1 MEEMVLSPDSRSYY
15 TGAVTPPPGYIFDQA
30 IATTYSLD
38 PDTLLLLS
46 VHLALGQAPSAD
58 QVDPIRLLESLRRLS
73 GRLSVYVD
81 RNGIKIPSENKVLY
95 GLLEPMIEQVEAPR
109 GGVFHPKIWVLRF
122 IQPELDEPPLI
133 RLLVLSRN
141 ITYDRSWDISLQLDG
156 RPGRRFVAA
165 NRSLGEFLRSL
176 PSIATQKV
184 SESVKSRAEK
194 LAEEVR
200 KTVWELPGEF
210 EEVSFHIMG
219 TSRKQWAPL
228 RSRRMA
234 VISPFVTDN
243 ALLWLSEQTEDL
255 VAIISR
261 PEEFNR
267 LAPDTLE
274 LFGKRFTLDEAA
286 ETEDGEELD
295 SRDTF
300 GLHAKAYVAEKGFR
314 TRLYIGSANA
324 TTAAL
329 IKRSNTEI
337 LVELAGRK
345 SRVGGIE
352 TLLGEEGLGPVLSD
366 YVPQESPTSED
377 EEARARKALEAA
389 RDLLVAAELEVVCE
403 ADADAWR
410 LTLVFSKQIAL
421 SGVSQ
426 LKAWPITVS
435 EDRASDAYR
444 FNSSQVVELGRFATE
459 SVTGLIAFEFVAEI
473 NKKISLRMVLNLPV
487 AGFPE
492 NRDDAIFRLVLN
504 NKEGFL
510 RYVLLLL
517 SEYAGGF
524 FSSRDI
530 FSRKGTIGSLAGNF
544 SGDTAILEELVRAF
558 SRGPD
563 KLKEVKSVVKRLTS
577 DQTKSSSV
585 PQEFLRLWEVF
596 ETAMEEAGK

>member
-1 MEEMVLSPDSRSYY
+1 MLSPDSRSYY
-15 TGAVTPPPGYIFDQA
+15 TRAVTPPPGYIFDQA

-46 VHLALGQAPSAD
+46 VNLALGQAPSAD
-58 QVDPIRLLESLRRLS
+58 QVDPIKLLESLRRLS
-73 GRLSVYVD
+73 GHLSVYVD

-95 GLLEPMIEQVEAPR
+95 GLLESMIEQVEAPR

-141 ITYDRSWDISLQLDG
+141 ITYDRSWDILLQLDG
-156 RPGRRFVAA
+156 RPGGRFIAA
-165 NRSLGEFLRSL
+165 NRPLGEFLLSL
-176 PSIATQKV
+176 PSIATQKI
-184 SESVKSRAEK
+184 SESAKLRAEK
-194 LAEEVR
+194 LAEEIR
-200 KTVWELPGEF
+200 KTVWELPDEF
-210 EEVSFHIMG
+210 EEVFFHIMG
-219 TSRKQWAPL
+219 TSRRQWVPP
-228 RSRRMA
+228 RSKRMA
-234 VISPFVTDN
+234 VISPFVTDD

-261 PEEFNR
+261 PEEFSR
-267 LAPDTLE
+267 LAPGTLE
-274 LFGKRFTLDEAA
+274 LSGKRFILDEAA
-286 ETEDGEELD
+286 ETEDGEELEIGIP
-295 SRDTF
+295 F

-324 TTAAL
+324 TAAAL
-329 IKRSNTEI
+329 LKRSNTEI

-352 TLLGEEGLGPVLSD
+352 TLLGEDGLGPVLSD
-366 YVPQESPTSED
+366 YFSQEESPLPED

-389 RDLLVAAELEVVCE
+389 RDSLVAAQLEVVCE

-410 LTLVFSKQIAL
+410 LTLVSPRQIAF
-421 SGVSQ
+421 SGISK
-426 LKAWPITVS
+426 LKAWPITIS
-435 EDRASDAYR
+435 EDRASGAYR
-444 FNSSQVVELGRFATE
+444 FNSSRVIELGRFATE

-473 NKKISLRMVLNLPV
+473 NKKVSLRMVLNLPV
-487 AGFPE
+487 TGFPE
-492 NRDDAIFRLVLN
+492 NRDDAIFRFVLD

-517 SEYAGGF
+517 NEYASGF
-524 FSSRDI
+524 FSARDI
-530 FSRKGTIGSLAGNF
+530 FSRKGTTVSLADDF

-563 KLKEVKSVVKRLTS
+563 KLKEVKSIVKRLTS
-577 DQTKSSSV
+577 DQTKPSSI
-585 PQEFLRLWEVF
+585 PPEFLRLWTVF
-596 ETAMEEAGK
+596 EAAMEETGK

>member
-1 MEEMVLSPDSRSYY
+1 MMLSPDSRSLY
-15 TGAVTPPPGYIFDQA
+15 TGAVTPPPGYVFDQA

-46 VHLALGQAPSAD
+46 VHLALAQRPSAD

-81 RNGIKIPSENKVLY
+81 RNGIKIPSGNKVLY

-141 ITYDRSWDISLQLDG
+141 ITYDRSWDVSLQLDG
-156 RPGRRFVAA
+156 RPGGRFVSA
-165 NRSLGEFLRSL
+165 NRPLGEFLRSL
-176 PSIATQKV
+176 PSIATQKI
-184 SESVKSRAEK
+184 SESAKLRAEK
-194 LAEEVR
+194 LAQEVR

-210 EEVSFHIMG
+210 EQMFFHVMG
-219 TSRKQWAPL
+219 TSRRQWVPP
-228 RSRRMA
+228 RSKRMA
-234 VISPFVTDN
+234 VISPFVTDD

-255 VAIISR
+255 VAVISR
-261 PEEFNR
+261 PEEFDR

-274 LFGKRFTLDEAA
+274 LSGKRFTLDEAA
-286 ETEDGEELD
+286 ETEDGEEPD
-295 SRDTF
+295 NRDTV

-324 TTAAL
+324 TAAAL
-329 IKRSNTEI
+329 LKRSNTEI
-337 LVELAGRK
+337 LVELTGRK

-352 TLLGEEGLGPVLSD
+352 TLLGEGGLGPVLSD
-366 YVPQESPTSED
+366 YVPPQESPLPDD
-377 EEARARKALEAA
+377 EETRARKALEAA
-389 RDLLVAAELEVVCE
+389 RDSLAAAELEVVCE
-403 ADADAWR
+403 ADTDAWR
-410 LTLVFSKQIAL
+410 LTLASSRHIAFSGI
-421 SGVSQ
+421 SQ
-426 LKAWPITVS
+426 LKAWPITIS
-435 EDRASDAYR
+435 EDRASDAYGL
-444 FNSSQVVELGRFATE
+444 NSSRVVELGRFATE

-487 AGFPE
+487 AGLPE

-524 FSSRDI
+524 FGGRDI
-530 FSRKGTIGSLAGNF
+530 FGTKGNTGSLTDDF

-563 KLKEVKSVVKRLTS
+563 KLEEVKSVVNRLTS
-577 DQTKSSSV
+577 DRTKPSPV
-585 PQEFLRLWEVF
+585 PPEFLKLWAVF
-596 ETAMEEAGK
+596 ETAMEEVGK

>member
-1 MEEMVLSPDSRSYY
+1 MLSPDSRSLY
-15 TGAVTPPPGYIFDQA
+15 TGAVTPPPGYVFDQA

-46 VHLALGQAPSAD
+46 VHLALGQGPSSD
-58 QVDPIRLLESLRRLS
+58 QIDPIRLLESLRRLS

-156 RPGRRFVAA
+156 RPGGRFIAA
-165 NRSLGEFLRSL
+165 NRPLGEFLRSL
-176 PSIATQKV
+176 PSIATQKI
-184 SESVKSRAEK
+184 SESAKLRTEK

-210 EEVSFHIMG
+210 EEVFFHIMG
-219 TSRKQWAPL
+219 TSRRQWVPP
-228 RSRRMA
+228 RSKRMA
-234 VISPFVTDN
+234 VISPFVTDD
-243 ALLWLSEQTEDL
+243 ALLWLSKQTKDL

-274 LFGKRFTLDEAA
+274 LSGKRFTLDEAA

-295 SRDTF
+295 NRDTL
-300 GLHAKAYVAEKGFR
+300 GLHAKAYVVEKGFR

-337 LVELAGRK
+337 LVELVGRK
-345 SRVGGIE
+345 SRVGDIE
-352 TLLGEEGLGPVLSD
+352 TLLGEGGLGPVLSD
-366 YVPQESPTSED
+366 YVPQQESPTPED
-377 EEARARKALEAA
+377 EEARARKALEEA
-389 RDLLVAAELEVVCE
+389 RDSLAAAELKVVCE
-403 ADADAWR
+403 ADTDAWR
-410 LTLVFSKQIAL
+410 LTLVSSKQIVL

-435 EDRASDAYR
+435 EDRALDAYR

-459 SVTGLIAFEFVAEI
+459 SVTGLIAFEFVAKI

-524 FSSRDI
+524 FSGRDI
-530 FSRKGTIGSLAGNF
+530 FSRKGTTVSLTDDF

-563 KLKEVKSVVKRLTS
+563 KLKEVKSIVKRLTS
-577 DQTKSSSV
+577 DQTKLSSV
-585 PQEFLRLWEVF
+585 PPEFLRLWEVF

>member
-1 MEEMVLSPDSRSYY
+1 MLNPDSRSYY
-15 TGAVTPPPGYIFDQA
+15 TEAVTPPPGYIFDQA

-46 VHLALGQAPSAD
+46 VHLALGQGSSAD

-73 GRLSVYVD
+73 DRLSVYVD
-81 RNGIKIPSENKVLY
+81 RNGIKIPSENKVLCP
-95 GLLEPMIEQVEAPR
+95 LLEPMIKQVEAPR

-122 IQPELDEPPLI
+122 IQPELDELPLI

-156 RPGRRFVAA
+156 RPGGRFVAA
-165 NRSLGEFLRSL
+165 NRPLGEFLRSL

-184 SESVKSRAEK
+184 SESAKSRAEK

-210 EEVSFHIMG
+210 EDVFFHIMG
-219 TSRKQWAPL
+219 TSKRQWVPS
-228 RSRRMA
+228 RSKRMA
-234 VISPFVTDN
+234 VVSPFVTDD

-267 LAPDTLE
+267 LAPETLE
-274 LFGKRFTLDEAA
+274 LSGKRSTLDEAA

-295 SRDTF
+295 NRDTF

-329 IKRSNTEI
+329 LERSNTEI

-345 SRVGGIE
+345 SRVGNIE
-352 TLLGEEGLGPVLSD
+352 TLLGESGLGLFLSD
-366 YVPQESPTSED
+366 YVPQQDPPTSED

-389 RDLLVAAELEVVCE
+389 RDSLVAAELEVVCE
-403 ADADAWR
+403 ADTDAWR
-410 LTLVFSKQIAL
+410 LTLASSRQIAF
-421 SGVSQ
+421 SGVSK
-426 LKAWPITVS
+426 LKAWPITIS
-435 EDRASDAYR
+435 EDRASDAYKL
-444 FNSSQVVELGRFATE
+444 NSSRVVELGRFATE

-473 NKKISLRMVLNLPV
+473 DKKISLRMVLNLPV
-487 AGFPE
+487 AGLPE
-492 NRDDAIFRLVLN
+492 NRDDAIFRRVLN

-517 SEYAGGF
+517 SEYSDGF
-524 FSSRDI
+524 FSGRDI
-530 FSRKGTIGSLAGNF
+530 FSREETTVSLADNF

-577 DQTKSSSV
+577 DPTKPSSV
-585 PQEFLRLWEVF
+585 PPEFLRLWAVF
-596 ETAMEEAGK
+596 ETAMEEVGK